1 MSDKSPVRPPRLKK
15 IPASI
20 TRAVILPM
28 NPLNGRETSPV
39 PAELVRREFNAGI
52 HRFQVLDDRVVVTP
66 AMGAPAAAMVV
77 ETLVRSGIERILLAG
92 SCGILVPEITAGTV
106 IVPHQALSECGT
118 TFHYPSN
125 DPGFTPHP
133 PTLNR
138 IEHWLTSI
146 GMAPRSA
153 TVVTT
158 DAPFRET
165 PRFLAR
171 VLSHGAEVVDMECAA
186 VFASARFLG
195 VQATAVL
202 VTADRVTAEH
212 WERKTGTLRYLVRMR
227 KLLPQLW
234 NLDF

>member
-15 IPASI
+15 IPASVA
-20 TRAVILPM
+20 RAVILPM

-39 PAELVRREFNAGI
+39 PAELVRREFTAGI
-52 HRFQVLDDRVVVTP
+52 HRFQILDDRVVVTP
-66 AMGAPAAAMVV
+66 ALGAPAAAMVV
-77 ETLVRSGIERILLAG
+77 ETLVRSGIVRILLAG
-92 SCGILVPEITAGTV
+92 SCGILVPEIAAGTV
-106 IVPHQALSECGT
+106 ILPHQALSECGT
-118 TFHYPSN
+118 TAHYPVDGENFSP
-125 DPGFTPHP
+125 DT

-138 IEHWLTSI
+138 LEHVLTSI

-165 PRFLAR
+165 SRFLER
-171 VLSHGAEVVDMECAA
+171 VLSRGAEVVDMECAA
-186 VFASARFLG
+186 VFATARFLG
-195 VQATAVL
+195 VRATAVL